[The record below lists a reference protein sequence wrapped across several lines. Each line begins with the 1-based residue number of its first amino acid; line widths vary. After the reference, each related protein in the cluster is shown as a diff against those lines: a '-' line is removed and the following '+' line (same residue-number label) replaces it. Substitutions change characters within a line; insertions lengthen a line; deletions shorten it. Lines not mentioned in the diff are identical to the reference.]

1 MIHHL
6 KCNVPLDETWR
17 LWINDQLHQQAEELE
32 ELDKASVQNACLK
45 MPDFIDRLRQMMA
58 LKLRHEAVNYTLND
72 GRHIELS
79 HYLHELFDQHQVKMR
94 ELAEN
99 CLNAFNRIYKEL
111 IDCSLQIVDDEGNEE
126 DAKVQLLVQT
136 LDEFRG
142 STKAEPVLV
151 EADKVTEA
159 YCTIADERERAEVML
174 EDYKIL
180 SAYLNWEFDL
190 NSCPLLPDNLCDRF
204 HELKGQI
211 DAAIEEDRLQQF
223 TDQLAEAISILL
235 AFETSVVIT
244 YLHKYCDCIWFHTLM
259 DINAHFMSLTD
270 KGEFEFENPVKPN
283 QSRGLN
289 YTADEI
295 TGGEYKKAMEEIK
308 EYRDSMM
315 DGDMPN
321 ANDRLLWAII
331 HQRHYLHDVA
341 DEYWWVMLMTIV
353 GMYHIDEYKLDGVV
367 GGCFMGNRITN
378 DASSPRFIVV
388 SAQNDRP
395 AFTLISSF
403 EDIENLTLSI
413 DVFDAQQLSQDKL
426 DKVVDY
432 LRDTLRIDIE
442 PDGEWTIDENAD
454 LEAFLT
460 DFDVM
465 RKRGAWKKYSKLKK

>member
-17 LWINDQLHQQAEELE
+17 QWINDQLNKQAEELH
-32 ELDKASVQNACLK
+32 ELDKASVQNARLK
-45 MPDFIDRLRQMMA
+45 VPEFINRLRQMMT
-58 LKLRHEAVNYTLND
+58 LKLRHEAVSYTLND
-72 GRHIELS
+72 GRHIELN
-79 HYLHELFDQHQVKMR
+79 HYLYELFDQHQVKMR

-211 DAAIEEDRLQQF
+211 DAAIEGGRLQQC

-259 DINAHFMSLTD
+259 DINTHFMSLTD

-295 TGGEYKKAMEEIK
+295 TGGEYKKAMREIK
-308 EYRDSMM
+308 EYRDNMM

-388 SAQNDRP
+388 SAQNNRP

-403 EDIENLTLSI
+403 EDIENLTFSI

-432 LRDTLRIDIE
+432 LRDTLKIDIE

-465 RKRGAWKKYSKLKK
+465 RKRGAWKKYSNLKK

>member
-17 LWINDQLHQQAEELE
+17 QWINDQLNKQAEELH
-32 ELDKASVQNACLK
+32 ELDKASVQNARLK
-45 MPDFIDRLRQMMA
+45 VPEFINRLRQMMT
-58 LKLRHEAVNYTLND
+58 LKLRHEAVSYTLND
-72 GRHIELS
+72 GRHIELN
-79 HYLHELFDQHQVKMR
+79 HYLYELFDQHQVKMR

-174 EDYKIL
+174 EDDKIL

-211 DAAIEEDRLQQF
+211 DAAIEGGRLQQC

-259 DINAHFMSLTD
+259 DINTHFMSLTD

-295 TGGEYKKAMEEIK
+295 TGGEYKKAMREIK
-308 EYRDSMM
+308 EYRDNMM

-388 SAQNDRP
+388 SAQNNSP

-432 LRDTLRIDIE
+432 LRDTLKIDIE

-465 RKRGAWKKYSKLKK
+465 RKRGAWKKYSNLKK

>member
-17 LWINDQLHQQAEELE
+17 QWINDQLIKQAEELH
-32 ELDKASVQNACLK
+32 ELDKASVQNARLK
-45 MPDFIDRLRQMMA
+45 VPEFINRLRQMMT
-58 LKLRHEAVNYTLND
+58 LKLRHEAVSYTLND
-72 GRHIELS
+72 GRHIELN
-79 HYLHELFDQHQVKMR
+79 HYLYELFDQHQVKMR

-211 DAAIEEDRLQQF
+211 DAAIEGGRLQQC

-259 DINAHFMSLTD
+259 DINTHFMSLTD

-295 TGGEYKKAMEEIK
+295 TGGEYKKAMREIK
-308 EYRDSMM
+308 EYRDNMM

-388 SAQNDRP
+388 SAQNNSP

-432 LRDTLRIDIE
+432 LRDTLKIDIE

-465 RKRGAWKKYSKLKK
+465 RKRGAWKKYSNLKK